1 MKVFVY
7 GTLMKG
13 HGNSWLLENEAFLG
27 EAETQ
32 PEYTLFNLGH
42 FPGMV
47 EGGETAV
54 KGEVYDVSS
63 WTLGWLDKLE
73 SVPDLYQRKKI
84 TLQNGDEVQ
93 TYIFP
98 RKSLHVG
105 DDEIKS
111 GDWRS

>member
-7 GTLMKG
+7 GTLMRG
-13 HGNSWLLENEAFLG
+13 HGNNWLMQDAAFLG
-27 EAETQ
+27 EAETN
-32 PEYTLFNLGH
+32 PEYTLYNLGH

-47 EGGETAV
+47 EEGKTSI

-73 SVPDLYQRKKI
+73 NVPELYQRKKI
-84 TLQNGDEVQ
+84 TLQNGEAVE

-98 RKSLHVG
+98 RKSLNAA
-105 DDEIKS
+105 DLEIKS